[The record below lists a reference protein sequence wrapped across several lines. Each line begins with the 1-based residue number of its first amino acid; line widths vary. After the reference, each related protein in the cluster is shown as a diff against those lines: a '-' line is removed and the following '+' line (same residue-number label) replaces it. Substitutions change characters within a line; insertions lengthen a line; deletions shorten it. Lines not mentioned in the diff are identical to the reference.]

1 MSELECH
8 RKRSDMNYLRGF
20 IPWIAFAVVSGFNW
34 QWAALLGLVG
44 SVGLL
49 IQARAKRIPLDS
61 QILELSTLVYF
72 AALTALAFSQPT
84 SGLHSYTGAM
94 SMGWLALTAFGGLA
108 IRRPFTLGIAK
119 LQTPKELWD
128 TPVFKKVN
136 YVITSV
142 WAVAFL
148 LTAIVLGIFDAL
160 HVGETVSII
169 VQVAGF
175 VLPALFTH
183 SYPDRVRARYAGEMA
198 NLGNGNQES

>member
-1 MSELECH
+1 
-8 RKRSDMNYLRGF
+8 MNYLRGF
-20 IPWIAFAVVSGFNW
+20 IPWIVFAVVSGFSW

-49 IQARAKRIPLDS
+49 IQARARKIPLDS

-72 AALTALAFSQPT
+72 AALTALSFSQPS
-84 SGLHSYTGAM
+84 SGLHNYTGAM

-119 LQTPKELWD
+119 LQTPKELWNS
-128 TPVFKKVN
+128 PVFTKVN

-148 LTAIVLGIFDAL
+148 VTAIVLGIFDAL
-160 HVGETVSII
+160 HVGEVASIT

-183 SYPDRVRARYAGEMA
+183 SYPERIRARYADQMA
-198 NLGNGNQES
+198 DLANGNQES